1 MNTEA
6 STNEDVA
13 AAVAAASAETPPA
26 APSAPSAPAAPATP
40 RNPDGT
46 FATRSPAAPEAPGD
60 PSGTPAPTAATPT
73 PGGQPGAAPAAGEA
87 PAPGVP
93 AAGQPGV
100 VLDPSKPPQ
109 GWRPEVK
116 EKWATIPEDI
126 RSEIIRREEDSARGV
141 ERLRKFYE
149 PMEKVYEVI
158 APHAQYFQH
167 IQRNPQDYI
176 HDVMQMEQ
184 TLTLGN
190 PAQKLETVLAIGDR
204 YGIPLRQIIDASM
217 NGQLNAYL
225 QKAHQMH
232 GTPAPVPPQV
242 QQELLR
248 LRQLEAQ
255 QAEAAAEIQLNE
267 FLSTNPPF
275 FNEVGDQMEE
285 LLDSGVVKTY
295 QEAYDLAVW
304 RNPQLRARAQAI
316 ANGQQMSAGVQQRQA
331 AAAAVSTPPPAP
343 LSVPA
348 ATDEDDSVEGSLR
361 AAMAKHARQ
370 GSV

>member
-1 MNTEA
+1 MNTET

-13 AAVAAASAETPPA
+13 SAIAAASTETPPA
-26 APSAPSAPAAPATP
+26 APAAPRNDG

-46 FATRSPAAPEAPGD
+46 YAARPPAAPEAPGG
-60 PSGTPAPTAATPT
+60 PSGTPAPAAATPT
-73 PGGQPGAAPAAGEA
+73 PGGQPGAAPAAGTPGAAA
-87 PAPGVP
+87 PP

-149 PMEKVYEVI
+149 PMEQVYAAI
-158 APHAQYFQH
+158 APHAQYFHH

-184 TLTLGN
+184 SLTLGN

-217 NGQLNAYL
+217 NGQLSAHL

-242 QQELLR
+242 QQELSR
-248 LRQLEAQ
+248 LRQLETQ

-267 FLSTNPPF
+267 FLSTDPPF
-275 FNEVGDQMEE
+275 FNEVSEQMEE
-285 LLDSGVVKTY
+285 LLDSGIVKTY

-304 RNPQLRARAQAI
+304 RNPQLRAQALAI
-316 ANGQQMSAGVQQRQA
+316 ANGQQMSDGVRQRQV

-343 LSVPA
+343 LGAPA
-348 ATDEDDSVEGSLR
+348 SPEEDDSVEGSLR